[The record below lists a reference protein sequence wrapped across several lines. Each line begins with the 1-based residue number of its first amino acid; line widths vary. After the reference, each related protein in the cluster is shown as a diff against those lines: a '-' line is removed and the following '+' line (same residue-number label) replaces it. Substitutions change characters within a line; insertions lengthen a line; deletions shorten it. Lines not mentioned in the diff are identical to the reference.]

1 MESIDAGQIKAISD
15 AVGPTFM
22 AFIGLTILIGVFLIP
37 LMRRDKKEGGNSQ
50 TDLDLYQRVIVLETR
65 LSVLWDER
73 TKRGD

>member
-22 AFIGLTILIGVFLIP
+22 AFVGLTILIGVFLIP
-37 LMRRDKKEGGNSQ
+37 LMRRDKKEGGQ

-65 LSVLWDER
+65 VAIIWDDRKGSKE
-73 TKRGD
+73 